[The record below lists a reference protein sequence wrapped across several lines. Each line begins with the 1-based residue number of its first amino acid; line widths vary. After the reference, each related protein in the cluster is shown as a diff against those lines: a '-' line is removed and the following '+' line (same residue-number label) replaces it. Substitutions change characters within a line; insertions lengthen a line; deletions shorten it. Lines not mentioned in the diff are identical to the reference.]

1 MWGSWGM
8 PMWGFGW
15 LIPLIV
21 LAFCL
26 AFVVVMM
33 RVMDGARS
41 LCMGGH
47 ERSGDDM
54 ADLRR
59 EVREL
64 RGEVSRLKMAR

>member
-15 LIPLIV
+15 LIPLIAF
-21 LAFCL
+21 AFCL
-26 AFVVVMM
+26 IFVVVMM
-33 RVMDGARS
+33 RVMGRAR
-41 LCMGGH
+41 GGH

-64 RGEVSRLKMAR
+64 REEVSRLKMTR